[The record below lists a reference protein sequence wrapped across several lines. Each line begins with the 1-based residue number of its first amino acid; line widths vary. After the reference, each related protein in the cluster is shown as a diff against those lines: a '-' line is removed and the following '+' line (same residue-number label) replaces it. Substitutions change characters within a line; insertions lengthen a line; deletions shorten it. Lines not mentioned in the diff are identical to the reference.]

1 MLLSL
6 VTPTVPFRDPPLVRP
21 PLRIALARAE
31 WLPRVLTWDE
41 ETGLFERVEGPE
53 GFTEYQQA
61 LEASRFLTMN
71 KRRRKKALGK
81 SEMEG
86 KSVVDIL
93 GGLKPR
99 HRKMPR
105 ITHRERAIIAQ
116 HERAASSITNVP
128 ETVDKRGSF
137 AP

>member
-1 MLLSL
+1 
-6 VTPTVPFRDPPLVRP
+6 
-21 PLRIALARAE
+21 
-31 WLPRVLTWDE
+31 
-41 ETGLFERVEGPE
+41 
-53 GFTEYQQA
+53 
-61 LEASRFLTMN
+61 MN

-105 ITHRERAIIAQ
+105 ITHRERVIIAQ